1 MSNPLHL
8 INLWLIIRCVHSNQ
22 SQSVEPTHNYP
33 TVANPLHLH
42 LSNVL
47 LSPDV
52 TDPIN
57 LSNPLTTN
65 CPTETNSDGHPF
77 TCPTY
82 PTLGSSS
89 KDQSIPP
96 LQPFGSSSHAPTPI
110 NLLLILTHHHRYQP
124 IPLTNLSLI
133 VKKGSISSTKSTYPN
148 TPRPMQPMQ
157 PIQSTSLSNLCRVIR
172 CIRSHNLP
180 YATNPFHFLNL
191 STSWLIVR
199 CD

>member
-1 MSNPLHL
+1 MSTPINLNRLNPLTT
-8 INLWLIIRCVHSNQ
+8 IRLWPIHSTYQ
-22 SQSVEPTHNYP
+22 TFCS
-33 TVANPLHLH
+33 
-42 LSNVL
+42 
-47 LSPDV
+47 SPDV

-110 NLLLILTHHHRYQP
+110 NLYTQLLILTHHHRYHP
-124 IPLTNLSLI
+124 IPLTNLWLI

-148 TPRPMQPMQ
+148 TPRPMQ

-191 STSWLIVR
+191 SQPLG
-199 CD
+199 